1 MENKL
6 KPKAG
11 HLEIIGE
18 TIAKFELF
26 DNGWNPYSRFL
37 DIDKVDILLRRTSGG
52 EIHYREV
59 QVKYGKLHDKLS
71 KWEYDYFYVTSF
83 RFFNPK
89 EFDNTQDNL
98 FIFYV
103 LHPDSGYKGDIFIFP
118 IKDFRNLL
126 KEAVKSKQHVKLYM
140 SRLKGE
146 TEKWIIRKST
156 NGKDFKSGINNIN
169 SIDISKYYRNFRL
182 LD

>member
-1 MENKL
+1 MENKP

-37 DIDKVDILLRRTSGG
+37 DTDKVDILLRRTSGK

-59 QVKYGKLHDKLS
+59 QVKYGKLYHKLS
-71 KWEYDYFYVTSF
+71 KWEYDYFDVTSF

-89 EFDNTQDNL
+89 EFDHIQNNL

-103 LHPDSGYKGDIFIFP
+103 LHLDSGYKGDVFIFP

-126 KEAVKSKQHVKLYM
+126 KEAVKSKQNVKLYM

-146 TEKWIIRKST
+146 TTKWILRKST
-156 NGKDFKSGINNIN
+156 NGKDFKEGINDQN
-169 SIDISKYYRNFRL
+169 SIDISMFYRNFRS